1 MTNKPLRIF
10 ILSPAHPLRG
20 GIAALSER
28 LARALQAQG
37 AEVRIISFS
46 LQYPA
51 WLFPGKTQYT
61 TDPAPSDLHIQT
73 LVNSIHPLN
82 WLRIG
87 RLIRRERPDLLLIRY
102 WLPFMAPCLGTITR
116 IARRNGHTRVL
127 AIADNILPHERRPG
141 DRLLTRYF
149 VKSVE
154 AFVVMSRSVAQDL
167 RRFTLQKPVIFTPH
181 PVYDNY
187 GDPVDKATARAT
199 LHLKSDEHYV
209 LFFGF
214 IRRYK
219 GLDLLIEAMADE
231 RLRALKVQ
239 LIVAGEFYEAPEPYH
254 ALLARYN
261 LSSEVIL
268 HTHFIPNEQVK
279 YYFGA
284 ADIVVQPYRSAT
296 QSGISQ
302 LAFHFAK
309 PMIVTDVGGLPETVQ
324 HGQEGYVVPV
334 QPQAIADAMVDFF
347 AHQRS
352 AALEAGVQA
361 GKKRYS
367 WHYMSTSIENLYKQ
381 LTDG

>member
-28 LARALQAQG
+28 LARELQAQG
-37 AEVRIISFS
+37 AEVRIISFR

-51 WLFPGKTQYT
+51 WFFPGKTQYT
-61 TDPAPSDLHIQT
+61 TDPAPPDLHIQT
-73 LVNSIHPLN
+73 LVNSINPLN

-102 WLPFMAPCLGTITR
+102 WLPFMAPCLGTIARLT
-116 IARRNGHTRVL
+116 RRNGHTRVV

-149 VKSVE
+149 VKPVE

-167 RRFTLQKPVIFTPH
+167 RRFTLQKPIVFTPH

-187 GDPVDKATARAT
+187 GDSVDKATARAI
-199 LHLKSDEHYV
+199 LHLKPEEHYV

-239 LIVAGEFYEAPEPYH
+239 LIVAGEFYEAPEYYH
-254 ALLARYN
+254 TLLERYN

-309 PMIVTDVGGLPETVQ
+309 PMIVTNVGGLPETVQ

-334 QPQAIADAMVDFF
+334 QPQAIADAIVDFF

-361 GKKRYS
+361 GRKRYS
-367 WHYMSTSIENLYKQ
+367 WHHMSASIENLYKQ
-381 LTDG
+381 LIDG